1 MRLGAGTMF
10 GKFVTSES
18 GATLV
23 EYGVAMLLAI
33 SAGGAVL
40 VTLSNQTGTNMEA
53 ACDVL
58 QVDGRV
64 QNTCNVDGG

>member
-1 MRLGAGTMF
+1 MF
-10 GKFVTSES
+10 GKFVVSAS

-23 EYGVAMLLAI
+23 EYGVAMILAI

-40 VTLSNQTGTNMEA
+40 VSLSSQTGTNMET

-58 QVDGRV
+58 RLGGQV
-64 QNTCNVDGG
+64 QNACNVEGG